1 MQNKKSVSIS
11 GMTVSPHAG
20 ASVPHPSSHPRLG
33 SLSAV
38 VTHVNAD
45 GGDLGGTMLVELVA
59 TGLAAK
65 SMEQKLKAEVTEGQ
79 AEECLPYLQP
89 QGREAQA

>member
-1 MQNKKSVSIS
+1 
-11 GMTVSPHAG
+11 
-20 ASVPHPSSHPRLG
+20 
-33 SLSAV
+33 
-38 VTHVNAD
+38 
-45 GGDLGGTMLVELVA
+45 MLVELVA

-89 QGREAQA
+89 QSREVQA